1 MESNVKQIGGE
12 HYLKSIQPWDYI
24 VANDLGFLEGN
35 IVKYITRYKEK
46 GGVVDL
52 EKAKHYLEK
61 LIELEN
67 KTKAYIK

>member
-12 HYLKSIQPWDYI
+12 HYLKAIQPWDFI

-52 EKAKHYLEK
+52 QKAKHYLEK
-61 LIELEN
+61 LIELEGC
-67 KTKAYIK
+67 K

>member
-12 HYLKSIQPWDYI
+12 HYLKAIQPWDYI

-52 EKAKHYLEK
+52 QKAKHYLEK
-61 LIELEN
+61 LIELEGC
-67 KTKAYIK
+67 K

>member
-12 HYLKSIQPWDYI
+12 HYLTAIQPWDYI

-52 EKAKHYLEK
+52 QKAKHYLEK
-61 LIELEN
+61 LIELEDC
-67 KTKAYIK
+67 K

>member
-12 HYLKSIQPWDYI
+12 HYLKAIQPWDYI

-52 EKAKHYLEK
+52 QKAKHYLEK
-61 LIELEN
+61 LIELEDC
-67 KTKAYIK
+67 K

>member
-12 HYLKSIQPWDYI
+12 HYLKAIQPWDFI

-52 EKAKHYLEK
+52 QKAKHYLEK
-61 LIELEN
+61 LIELEDC
-67 KTKAYIK
+67 K

>member
-12 HYLKSIQPWDYI
+12 HYLKAIQPWDFI

-52 EKAKHYLEK
+52 QKAKHYLEK
-61 LIELEN
+61 LIELEDS
-67 KTKAYIK
+67 K

>member
-12 HYLKSIQPWDYI
+12 HYLKAIQPWDFI